1 MLDLKPLD
9 RTTAPEGSRDT
20 LDAVAKHLGFV
31 PNVLGVMAHS
41 PAALKA
47 YVTMDQL
54 LAESSLS
61 AEEKTV
67 VLLAASLSNGCGYCM
82 AAHSAGAP
90 LPAKTLEALRAG
102 KKIDGDAKLEALRG
116 FTVRLVEKRGWVEE
130 ADVKAFVD
138 AGFAPAQVLDVL
150 TAVSMKTLSN
160 YTNHIVEPALDKPL
174 QKFAWKAA

>member
-1 MLDLKPLD
+1 MLDLQPLD
-9 RTTAPEGSRDT
+9 RNTAPEGSRDT
-20 LDAVAKHLGFV
+20 LDAVAGKLGFV

-61 AEEKTV
+61 AAEKTV
-67 VLLAASLSNGCGYCM
+67 VLLTASLGNGCGYCM

-90 LPAKTLEALRAG
+90 LPARTLEALRAG
-102 KKIDGDAKLEALRG
+102 KPVSDDARLEALRR
-116 FTVRLVEKRGWVEE
+116 FTAKIVDKRGWVED
-130 ADVKAFVD
+130 ADVAAFVD
-138 AGFAPAQVLDVL
+138 AGFEPAQVLDVL

-160 YTNHIVEPALDKPL
+160 YTNHIVEPSLDKPL